1 MKMRQ
6 AFSMML
12 VVLTLM
18 VAASCGQE
26 SLTEGDRVAWE
37 RYCSIY
43 AATAGQPS
51 GGAGVN
57 RAAECLRAL
66 SDIEAAIESGWSK
79 DCATQWHKDDL
90 NGKWPDPYRCE

>member
-1 MKMRQ
+1 MKIRQ

-43 AATAGQPS
+43 AATAGQS
-51 GGAGVN
+51 SVYLATKCRGALG
-57 RAAECLRAL
+57 
-66 SDIEAAIESGWSK
+66 DIEAAIESGWSK